1 MEALEHLAQNII
13 NLRKKQEISQ
23 EDFAAA
29 CHVST
34 RYLSAIETASANPSF
49 KVLERI
55 ANAFGITLEQ
65 LMHFSDGKDSLY

>member
-1 MEALEHLAQNII
+1 MGALEHLAQNII
-13 NLRKKQEISQ
+13 DLRKKQGISQ
-23 EDFAAA
+23 EDFAAK

-49 KVLERI
+49 KVLENI

-65 LMHFSDGKDSLY
+65 LMHFPDDK